1 MVIITVRNGLSVALI
16 SVLYC
21 SSMTSLLMNCI
32 HWPLE
37 EGYANAVWDALA
49 LLLLLGIYRDTFQ
62 VLSLALFPGILP
74 FAAFSCI
81 LFLLSTRYLRIK
93 FRLTSCNRL
102 TSPFILLTDCQFL
115 YHLQIL
121 FFKSLRIILIFF
133 FFVFYLAIHFHVYS
147 LFQISFLTTCHVL
160 IRTFCGVGL
169 SDIRF

>member
-1 MVIITVRNGLSVALI
+1 MLSYPSSWMVIITVRNGLSVALI

-21 SSMTSLLMNCI
+21 SGMTSLLMNSI

-49 LLLLLGIYRDTFQ
+49 LLLLLGIYRDAFQ

-93 FRLTSCNRL
+93 FCLTSCNRL
-102 TSPFILLTDCQFL
+102 TSSFILLTDCQFL

-121 FFKSLRIILIFF
+121 FFKELEDHSDLFFLSFTWQYIFMSTLCF
-133 FFVFYLAIHFHVYS
+133 KFPF
-147 LFQISFLTTCHVL
+147 
-160 IRTFCGVGL
+160 
-169 SDIRF
+169 